1 MSTTA
6 AHGPRHEFL
15 APRTVGRLGGG
26 LFVITAAVMVPLV
39 VLDPAGDGR
48 VDSLVAVGAVSLVTG
63 MAAWFLPWN
72 RWPRWATLLLAPL
85 ACGLITVGNVV
96 NPDPSL
102 YSVYLLVVFA
112 WIGIAH
118 PPGTSLRLFFLVV
131 VTYMAPIVFNDELR
145 DDAIRS
151 VAVVTPVCL
160 LVAEV
165 LSRVVDRLRQVE
177 TLNAK
182 RLHDLESLVDAT
194 IRLSRSA
201 DPRHTS
207 NLVAEL
213 AVHLLGA
220 TSSLVLLASR
230 EGTLQPAGAF
240 NWGLGADTAPE
251 LEEGA
256 ARALSTGEIT
266 RKADGSLGFIPLI
279 SAAGPQGLVVVTSTG
294 GVTQLLDSFTSGLA
308 RTFATQA
315 TVAFER
321 VRATQSLVD
330 ASFRDPLTG
339 VGNRRRADTALQS
352 LSPGDAVAIVDLDHF
367 KDVND
372 RWGHPVGDQV
382 LTRLA
387 SLLQDSVRG
396 GDVVSRYGGEE
407 FMVLLKGVGDKCKPA
422 LERISEEW
430 QAIRLGTTFSAGV
443 AVNRSGESAAAT
455 VARADQALYRAK
467 EGGRNLVVLAPGPE
481 AALEPA

>member
-1 MSTTA
+1 M
-6 AHGPRHEFL
+6 
-15 APRTVGRLGGG
+15 
-26 LFVITAAVMVPLV
+26 ITAAVMVPLV
-39 VLDPAGDGR
+39 LLDPTGQGRINALYGVAG
-48 VDSLVAVGAVSLVTG
+48 VSVVTG
-63 MAAWFLPWN
+63 TASWFMPWN

-96 NPDPSL
+96 NPDPWL
-102 YSVYLLVVFA
+102 YSIYLLVVFA

-118 PPGTSLRLFFLVV
+118 PPGTSLRLFFLVM
-131 VTYMAPIVFNDELR
+131 VTYLAPIAFNDVVR
-145 DDAIRS
+145 DEAIRS
-151 VAVVTPVCL
+151 AAVVTPVCL
-160 LVAEV
+160 LVGEV
-165 LSRVVDRLRQVE
+165 LARVVERLRE
-177 TLNAK
+177 AERLNAK
-182 RLHDLESLVDAT
+182 RLGDLESLVDAT
-194 IRLSRSA
+194 IRLSRSVE
-201 DPRHTS
+201 PRQTA

-213 AVHLLGA
+213 AVQLLGA
-220 TSSLVLLASR
+220 SSSLVLLASR
-230 EGTLQPAGAF
+230 EGALQPAGSYH
-240 NWGLGADTAPE
+240 WELGPDTAPE

-279 SAAGPQGLVVVTSTG
+279 SAAGPQGLVVVTSSGAG
-294 GVTQLLDSFTSGLA
+294 GVTELLDSFTSGLA
-308 RTFATQA
+308 RTFATQT

-339 VGNRRRADTALQS
+339 VGNRRRADAALQLVDS
-352 LSPGDAVAIVDLDHF
+352 GDAVAIVDLDNF

-387 SLLQDSVRG
+387 TLLQDSVRE
-396 GDVVSRYGGEE
+396 GDVVARYGGEE
-407 FMVLLKGVGDKCKPA
+407 FMVVLKGVGEKSKPA

-443 AVNRSGESAAAT
+443 AVNRSGESASAT

-467 EGGRNLVVLAPGPE
+467 EGGRNLVILAPDPDSE
-481 AALEPA
+481 MANAT